1 MWRPSA
7 LAGPRTAD
15 RIAESGNAVLYRQ
28 ARGRAAYGFFTT
40 LFQRGQLHIK
50 VGRCQAKI
58 PLVSASAS
66 LMCAPVFQRVVKAF
80 CGAEKARNGE
90 GRSPPGPAGT
100 AGIHHAARPSGAAPA
115 RLDSLWQPATVWQMP
130 ADKGRVMTWSFLLF
144 LWQ

>member
-1 MWRPSA
+1 MPGKNPLGQRQRFVNVRA
-7 LAGPRTAD
+7 
-15 RIAESGNAVLYRQ
+15 RIPEG
-28 ARGRAAYGFFTT
+28 G
-40 LFQRGQLHIK
+40 
-50 VGRCQAKI
+50 
-58 PLVSASAS
+58 
-66 LMCAPVFQRVVKAF
+66 KAF